1 MILIYPIQSK
11 RPLNF
16 ISPSA
21 LLSAWSRVLMTSNG
35 FTAKA
40 AVEPA
45 THPVLRMKK
54 KKKPKHFVEFV

>member
-1 MILIYPIQSK
+1 M
-11 RPLNF
+11 PLNF

-21 LLSAWSRVLMTSNG
+21 LLSACSRVLMTSNG

-45 THPVLRMKK
+45 THPIVNGGKK
-54 KKKPKHFVEFV
+54 KNIS